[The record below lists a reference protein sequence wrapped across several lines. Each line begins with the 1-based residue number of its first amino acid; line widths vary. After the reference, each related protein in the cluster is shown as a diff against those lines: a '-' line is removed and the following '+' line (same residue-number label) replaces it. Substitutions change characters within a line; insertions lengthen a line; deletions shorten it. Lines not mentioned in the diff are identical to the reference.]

1 MSAAPIAT
9 DFFALCVVCHEHR
22 FLLVEEHERRGW
34 YLPGGRV
41 ELGETLIDAA
51 VRETFEEAGIT
62 VIVESVLRIEH
73 TPNREGRTRVRVV
86 FVARPV
92 DDRPPKAEADEHTLG
107 ARWFSLDELETLA
120 TRGPDVVSYVHQV
133 VRGAPLAPLGLL
145 GYGLD
150 EARR

>member
-9 DFFALCVVCHEHR
+9 DFFALCVVRDGLR

-41 ELGETLIDAA
+41 EPGETLVDAA

-62 VIVESVLRIEH
+62 IVVESVLRIEH
-73 TPNREGRTRVRVV
+73 TPNPDGRARVRVV

-107 ARWFSLDELETLA
+107 ARWFSLDELGTLA
-120 TRGPDVVSYVHQV
+120 TRGPDVVSYVQQV
-133 VRGAPLAPLGLL
+133 VKGAPLAPLTLL
-145 GYGLD
+145 GYELD
-150 EARR
+150 EVAR